1 MEKTTKVLCYLHQ
14 DTGRDVEIL
23 LPVIYYLERY
33 LNSSV
38 EIAFIYDIHAI
49 YRKNPD
55 FVLIATNAIGS
66 ILHHKIGK
74 YCTENKIPL
83 FALISEG
90 NMKTDGTFNYWGHNK
105 ERSFLQEYLCMWSER
120 TYDYFMED
128 LPQYKDKI
136 VLTGAT
142 GFDRYQYYKF
152 ATKNEVLDKYQL
164 GHYKKIITYAG
175 WSFGMLFNEVSLK
188 WLTKLYKGD
197 PNEYV
202 EWLKKNML
210 LVEKQLRHVIEN
222 NPDILFILKRHPNEK
237 NPHILQKD
245 RNEMTNLISYPNTLY
260 LVNEEEV
267 HDLIN
272 ISDIWLG
279 FESTTVIESW
289 LMDKNKPTIYLNP
302 DPNFNRD
309 INYKGT
315 VIAKNGPELQTL
327 IKEFYKTASVKAFHT
342 EELTNNR
349 KNLIKSIIGFSDG
362 MNHIRTGY
370 YLDKTIQKLKNDS
383 GASHK
388 RIKLNWKY
396 FLMYLSLHIGK
407 YFYSRK
413 IFEKLP
419 KFKKTIWIFERFRL
433 MEFPNLKR
441 QSDNCLDEFHE
452 KHSIRSKINQ
462 PEFWDKLFT
471 IDHEKGISYRS

>member
-1 MEKTTKVLCYLHQ
+1 MEKRTKVLCYLHQ

-23 LPVIYYLERY
+23 LPVIYYLEKY
-33 LNSSV
+33 LNASV
-38 EIAFIYDIHAI
+38 EMAFIYDIHAI

-55 FVLIATNAIGS
+55 VVLLATNAIGS
-66 ILHHKIGK
+66 TLHHKIAK
-74 YCTENKIPL
+74 YASESNISV
-83 FALISEG
+83 FAVISEG
-90 NMKTDGTFNYWGHNK
+90 NMKTDGSFNYWGHNK
-105 ERSFLQEYLCMWSER
+105 ERHFLQDYLCMWSKR
-120 TYDYFMED
+120 TYDYFMRD

-152 ATKNEVLDKYQL
+152 ATKNEILKKYQL
-164 GHYKKIITYAG
+164 DQYKKVITYAG
-175 WSFGMLFNEVSLK
+175 WSFGMLFNEVSLR

-197 PNEYV
+197 PDEYV
-202 EWLKKNML
+202 EWLKTNML
-210 LVEKQLRHVIEN
+210 LVEKQLRYVIEN

-260 LVNEEEV
+260 LVNEEQV

-289 LMDKNKPTIYLNP
+289 LMDKNKTTIYLNA

-315 VIAKNGPELQTL
+315 IISKNGNELRGL
-327 IKEFYKTASVKAFHT
+327 IEEFYKNGSIKAFHT
-342 EELTNNR
+342 DELINIR
-349 KNLIKSIIGFSDG
+349 ENLIKSVIGFSDG

-370 YLDKTIQKLKNDS
+370 YLNKTIQKFMNGS
-383 GASHK
+383 RSSPK
-388 RIKLNWKY
+388 RIKLNLRY
-396 FLMYLSLHIGK
+396 FLMYLAMHIGK
-407 YFYSRK
+407 YFYSRP

-433 MEFPNLKR
+433 KEFPKLKQR
-441 QSDNCLDEFHE
+441 SDTCLDEFHE
-452 KHSIRSKINQ
+452 KHSIKTKITQ
-462 PEFWDKLFT
+462 QEFWDKLIAT
-471 IDHEKGISYRS
+471 DYAKEN